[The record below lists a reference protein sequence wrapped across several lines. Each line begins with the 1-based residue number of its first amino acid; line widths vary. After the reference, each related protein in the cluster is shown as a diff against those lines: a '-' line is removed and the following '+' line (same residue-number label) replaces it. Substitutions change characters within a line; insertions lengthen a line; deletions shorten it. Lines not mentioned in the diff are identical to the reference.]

1 MSKLYRVT
9 PKNNKWIIQKIDDRS
24 TVSDKPFVKKT
35 DAENAMYA
43 MIASEGKQ
51 VTTTETLITFKQAFK
66 KFADWKMS
74 LYSPEGRVN
83 ETSLKRY
90 DQEYRLRI
98 SKYMN
103 DNVMLSKFNLLDMEN
118 YLDNLKA
125 AGIWFKSINGYGYI

>member
-9 PKNNKWIIQKIDDRS
+9 PKNNKWIIHKIDDRS
-24 TVSDKPFVKKT
+24 TVSAKPFIKKT

-51 VTTTETLITFKQAFK
+51 VTTTTKILTFKQAFK

-74 LYSPEGRVN
+74 LYSPNGRVS
-83 ETSLKRY
+83 EHSLKRY

-98 SKYMN
+98 SKYM
-103 DNVMLSKFNLLDMEN
+103 DDQVSCLSL
-118 YLDNLKA
+118 
-125 AGIWFKSINGYGYI
+125 IHI